1 MTYNEGKLRERIVK
15 DACRSISGKLKRMD
29 IPDISSRDIWDNL
42 DIELKT
48 KLIEAGE
55 QNLKKEWPLILITD
69 YMEFSRNGNRVHFE
83 DKNFERRKLLNSFI
97 MAECVENKGRFLDK
111 ILEGLYLILEETSW
125 CLPAHNTY
133 VRDGKQYPLPDAKRP
148 IIDLFNAESGAEVA
162 IAEKI
167 LRPAL
172 EQISPSISEYIN
184 EQLEKRIFKPYEN
197 QHFWWMGD
205 GMQKMLNWT
214 VWCTQNVLL
223 AAISRKKN
231 NLSDDRLINII
242 KKAAVSTDYFL
253 DEYGDD
259 GCCDEGAQY
268 FGHAGLCMYNCIDLI
283 ASTSEKVSKDIFNE
297 KVIKNIGAYI
307 VKMYVGNGY
316 YINYAD
322 CSPIAGSRGAREFLY
337 GLATSQPV
345 LASFAAKSYR
355 ESDWNTKLLNDEINL
370 YYHIIQALNHKQM
383 MEYPET
389 NEMPEDTFFDSTGI
403 MIARD
408 NQFTFAA
415 KAGDNGDSHN
425 HNDVGSVILYKK
437 NVPILIDLGVGTYT
451 SKTFSNERYDIWTM
465 QSQYHNLPTFF
476 EKSSKASAL
485 DIARD
490 KDNALKYMQHD
501 GEKYGAIKVE
511 CQLTS
516 EKAELSMDIAPAYA
530 IERLK
535 SYIRKA
541 TLYKNSH
548 VEIKDHLEGKL
559 SCVISLMTYE
569 KPTISK
575 NEGNFAD
582 ICIGDIASI
591 HVEGIIRLHIEE
603 CPIEDNRLGIMW
615 KHNCY
620 RILLELED
628 TDFLMRVN

>member
-1 MTYNEGKLRERIVK
+1 
-15 DACRSISGKLKRMD
+15 
-29 IPDISSRDIWDNL
+29 
-42 DIELKT
+42 
-48 KLIEAGE
+48 LIETGE
-55 QNLKKEWPLILITD
+55 QNLEKGWPLILITD
-69 YMEFSRNGNRVHFE
+69 YMEFGRNGNRVHFE

-133 VRDGKQYPLPDAKRP
+133 ERDGKQYILPDVTRP

-167 LRPAL
+167 MRPAF
-172 EQISPSISEYIN
+172 EKISPFISVYVN
-184 EQLEKRIFKPYEN
+184 EQLEKRIFKPYES

-205 GMQKMLNWT
+205 GKQKMLNWT

-223 AAISRKKN
+223 AALSRKEDD
-231 NLSDDRLINII
+231 LSDERLKNII
-242 KKAAVSTDYFL
+242 KKAAISTDYFL

-283 ASTSEKVSKDIFNE
+283 TSTSDSVSKDIFKE
-297 KVIKNIGAYI
+297 TVIKNIGAYI

-316 YINYAD
+316 YINFAD

-337 GLATSQPV
+337 GLATKQPV
-345 LASFAAKSYR
+345 LKSFAAKSYR
-355 ESDWNTKLLNDEINL
+355 ESDWNTKLMNDEINL
-370 YYHIIQALNHKQM
+370 YYHIKQALNHRQM
-383 MEYPET
+383 MKYPET

-437 NVPILIDLGVGTYT
+437 DIPILIDLGVGTYT
-451 SKTFSNERYDIWTM
+451 SKTFSSERYDIWTM

-476 EKSSKASAL
+476 EKSTKVSAL
-485 DIARD
+485 DRAMD
-490 KDNALKYMQHD
+490 KDNTLKYMQHD
-501 GEKYGAIKVE
+501 GEEYGATKVE
-511 CQLTS
+511 CELTS

-530 IERLK
+530 IDQLK
-535 SYIRKA
+535 SYTRKA

-548 VEIKDHLEGKL
+548 IEIKDHIEGEV

-569 KPTISK
+569 KPFISK
-575 NEGNFAD
+575 DGGNFAD
-582 ICIGDIASI
+582 INIGDIASI
-591 HVEGIIRLHIEE
+591 HVEGLSKFHIEE
-603 CPIEDNRLGIMW
+603 CPIEDSRLGIMW
-615 KHNCY
+615 KHSCY
-620 RILLELED
+620 RILIELED
-628 TDFLMRVN
+628 KDFWMRVN

>member
-1 MTYNEGKLRERIVK
+1 MRERIVENVSK
-15 DACRSISGKLKRMD
+15 SISGQLKRLD
-29 IPDISSRDIWDNL
+29 IPDISRRDIWDNL
-42 DIELKT
+42 DVELKG
-48 KLIEAGE
+48 KLIEVGE
-55 QNLKKEWPLILITD
+55 QNLEKEWPLILITD
-69 YMEFSRNGNRVHFE
+69 YMEFGRNGNRVNFE

-133 VRDGKQYPLPDAKRP
+133 IRDGKQHPLPDPTRP

-167 LRPAL
+167 LRP
-172 EQISPSISEYIN
+172 EFEKICPFISVYIN
-184 EQLEKRIFKPYEN
+184 EQLEKRIFLPYEN
-197 QHFWWMGD
+197 EHFWWMGD
-205 GMQKMLNWT
+205 GKQKMLNWT

-223 AAISRKKN
+223 AALSRKVDD
-231 NLSDDRLINII
+231 LSDDRLTNII
-242 KKAAVSTDYFL
+242 KKAAISTDYFL

-268 FGHAGLCMYNCIDLI
+268 FEHAGLCMFNCINLI
-283 ASTSEKVSKDIFNE
+283 TSTSDNVSKDIFNE
-297 KVIKNIGAYI
+297 EVIKNIGSYI

-322 CSPIAGSRGAREFLY
+322 CSPLAGSRGAREFLF
-337 GLATSQPV
+337 GLATKQPV

-355 ESDWNTKLLNDEINL
+355 ESDWNNKLLNDEINL
-370 YYHIIQALNHKQM
+370 YYHVIQALNHKQM

-408 NQFTFAA
+408 SQFTFAA

-437 NVPILIDLGVGTYT
+437 SMPILIDLGVGTYT
-451 SKTFSNERYDIWTM
+451 SKTFSDDRYDIWTM

-476 EKSSKASAL
+476 DKKDISAI
-485 DIARD
+485 DRAMD
-490 KDNALKYMQHD
+490 KDNSLKYMQHD
-501 GEKYGAIKVE
+501 GEEYGATKVE
-511 CQLTS
+511 CEFTS

-530 IERLK
+530 YERLK
-535 SYIRKA
+535 SYTRKA

-548 VEIKDHLEGKL
+548 IEIKDQLKGEV
-559 SCVISLMTYE
+559 SCVISFMTYE
-569 KPTISK
+569 KPSISK
-575 NEGNFAD
+575 NDGNFAD
-582 ICIGDIASI
+582 ISIGDKASM
-591 HVEGIIRLHIEE
+591 HVEGISKLHIEE

-615 KHNCY
+615 KHSCY

-628 TDFLMRVN
+628 KDFLMRID